1 MDWRNRRYFLV
12 KGINSF
18 DKERQILNLKQK
30 AKVTLH
36 TRPEVKYHTSPDVIH
51 NVIHRKEKFFSREIY
66 KDEHIPRGFYNYMV
80 GCFDQDAKIVLDYL
94 ETNNFNYK
102 ELKPYKNNKMV
113 NRKSWEEFRKNGL
126 LLFINQILHIFGW
139 SLCYEFD
146 EKTGDLKEVYPAR
159 VRYRGFNETAVSEA
173 YNNLS
178 KFLRDNADDLYMESR
193 E

>member
-12 KGINSF
+12 KGIHSF
-18 DKERQILNLKQK
+18 DQERQILNLKQK
-30 AKVTLH
+30 AKVTIN
-36 TRPEVKYHTSPDVIH
+36 TRPEVKYHSSSDVIQK
-51 NVIHRKEKFFSREIY
+51 KEKFFSREVY

-102 ELKPYKNNKMV
+102 ELKPYKSNKMV
-113 NRKSWEEFRKNGL
+113 NRKTWEEFRANGL

-139 SLCYEFD
+139 SICYDCDQE
-146 EKTGDLKEVYPAR
+146 TGELKSVYPAR
-159 VRYRGFNETAVSEA
+159 VRFRGFNETAVSEA
-173 YNNLS
+173 YKNLS